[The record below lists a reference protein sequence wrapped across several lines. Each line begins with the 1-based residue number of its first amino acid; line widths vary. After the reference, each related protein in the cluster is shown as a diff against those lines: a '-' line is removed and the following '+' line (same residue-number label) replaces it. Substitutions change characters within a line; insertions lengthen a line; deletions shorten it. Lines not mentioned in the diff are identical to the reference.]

1 MGALKRLSSERG
13 AELVEF
19 ALTFPLL
26 LLVVL
31 GIIDMGLILQR
42 YEVIT
47 NAAREGARV
56 SVLPGYGDP
65 EIVARVNQYLQGT
78 GLEPDT
84 IDPVVPVRSQISAGG
99 YCINVVAVTVSY
111 DHPFFFLAGIG
122 NFFGSSFGTK
132 KVSSTSTMRSEMQ
145 AAATGAGGNCP
156 GSE

>member
-78 GLEPDT
+78 GLAADT
-84 IDPVVPVRSQISAGG
+84 IDPVVPVRTMVGVGG
-99 YCINVVAVTVSY
+99 YCVNVVAVTVSY

-122 NFFGSSFGTK
+122 EFFGSSFGTK
-132 KVSSTSTMRSEMQ
+132 KVSSTATMRSEMQ
-145 AAATGAGGNCP
+145 SSGNGCAG
-156 GSE
+156 E

>member
-78 GLEPDT
+78 GLAPDT
-84 IDPVVPVRSQISAGG
+84 IDPVVPVRSRVTVGS
-99 YCINVVAVTVSY
+99 YCVDVVAVTVSY

-122 NFFGSSFGTK
+122 DFFGSSFGTK
-132 KVSSTSTMRSEMQ
+132 KVSSTATMRAEMQ
-145 AAATGAGGNCP
+145 QSGNSCGG
-156 GSE
+156 

>member
-1 MGALKRLSSERG
+1 MDALKRLRSERG

-56 SVLPGYGDP
+56 AVLPDYRDAD
-65 EIVARVNQYLQGT
+65 IVARVQQYLQAT
-78 GLEPDT
+78 GLDADT
-84 IDPVVPVRSQISAGG
+84 VDVATPAPRGINSGGNCIRVRD
-99 YCINVVAVTVSY
+99 VTVSY
-111 DHPFFFLAGIG
+111 EHPFFFLAGIG

-132 KVSSTSTMRSEMQ
+132 TVTATSSMRLEMQ
-145 AAATGAGGNCP
+145 SSAGCG
-156 GSE
+156 GDDGD

>member
-42 YEVIT
+42 YEVLT

-56 SVLPGYGDP
+56 AVLPGYADAD
-65 EIVARVNQYLQGT
+65 IVARVNQYLQGT
-78 GLEPDT
+78 GLEADT
-84 IDPVVPVRSQISAGG
+84 IDPVVPVRT
-99 YCINVVAVTVSY
+99 VVSTGTHCVDVVSVTVSY
-111 DHPFFFLAGIG
+111 NHPFFFLAGIG
-122 NFFGSSFGTK
+122 EFFGSTFGTK
-132 KVSSTSTMRSEMQ
+132 KVSSTATMRREMQ
-145 AAATGAGGNCP
+145 ASNVACGG
-156 GSE
+156 E

>member
-78 GLEPDT
+78 GLAADT
-84 IDPVVPVRSQISAGG
+84 IDPVVPVRTMVSVGG
-99 YCINVVAVTVSY
+99 YCVNVVAVTVAY

-122 NFFGSSFGTK
+122 EFFGSSFGTK
-132 KVSSTSTMRSEMQ
+132 KVSSTATMRSEMQ
-145 AAATGAGGNCP
+145 SVGNGCS
-156 GSE
+156 GE

>member
-56 SVLPGYGDP
+56 SVLPGYGDA
-65 EIVARVNQYLQGT
+65 EIVARVSQYLQGT
-78 GLEPDT
+78 GLAAET
-84 IDPVVPVRSQISAGG
+84 IDPVVPVRSRVSAGG
-99 YCINVVAVTVSY
+99 YCIDVVAVTVSY
-111 DHPFFFLAGIG
+111 DHPFFFLSGIG

-132 KVSSTSTMRSEMQ
+132 KVSSTATMRTEMQ
-145 AAATGAGGNCP
+145 QTGNDCGD
-156 GSE
+156 